1 MSAKSRVISMV
12 FPVFTLLFS
21 LWHIFA
27 EHRRMVVPAAVC
39 GAVSVV
45 LTAMGTDTSGF
56 FTEKIIFT
64 VIYSVLWYALL
75 FWAAV
80 NLRTGIDPFFFMYS
94 YTAAFFTFSAVYFW
108 IRSRDRKKAAV
119 LILSNPALVLM
130 LISLSDVLYPEGGV
144 SAIIG

>member
-1 MSAKSRVISMV
+1 
-12 FPVFTLLFS
+12 
-21 LWHIFA
+21 
-27 EHRRMVVPAAVC
+27 MVVPAAVC

-75 FWAAV
+75 FRTAL
-80 NLRTGIDPFFFMYS
+80 NLNADIDPFFFMYS
-94 YTAAFFTFSAVYFW
+94 YTAAFFTFSAVYFR

-130 LISLSDVLYPEGGV
+130 LITLSDVLYPEGGV

>member
-1 MSAKSRVISMV
+1 MNAKSRVISMI
-12 FPVFTLLFS
+12 FPVFTLLLS

-27 EHRRMVVPAAVC
+27 GQRRMVIPAAIC
-39 GAVSVV
+39 GAASVV
-45 LTAMGTDTSGF
+45 LTAMNTDTSKF

-75 FWAAV
+75 IWTAG

-94 YTAAFFTFSAVYFW
+94 YTAVFFTFSAVYFR
-108 IRSRDRKKAAV
+108 IRSRDHKKAAV

-130 LISLSDVLYPEGGV
+130 LITLSDVLYPENGIK
-144 SAIIG
+144 AIIG